1 MESSGP
7 SGNTSDSP
15 NLLWAEVIG
24 TMIAVLTLTL
34 PLLVIAYYSS
44 NSSIDSSID
53 PFISN
58 PYSLPGARN

>member
-15 NLLWAEVIG
+15 NLLWAEIIG

-44 NSSIDSSID
+44 NSSVD
-53 PFISN
+53 PFTRN
-58 PYSLPGARN
+58 PYSLPRARN